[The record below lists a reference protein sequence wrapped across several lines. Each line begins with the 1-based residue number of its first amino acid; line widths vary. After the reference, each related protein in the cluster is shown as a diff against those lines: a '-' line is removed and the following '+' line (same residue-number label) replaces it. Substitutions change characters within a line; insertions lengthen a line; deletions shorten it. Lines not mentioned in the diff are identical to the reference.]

1 MEDAAWA
8 ELHCCPESL
17 ISWSYAG
24 CVQATG
30 AGTKSLAGW
39 RAGMQLG
46 NLDIPICSSERGYI
60 GSGNIFMAEVCVP
73 QETNIEALLT
83 IWGSDMEHLRA

>member
-1 MEDAAWA
+1 MRGDDPTEGCGNDRWLQMEDAAWA

-46 NLDIPICSSERGYI
+46 NLDIPICSSEARLHWQREPHG
-60 GSGNIFMAEVCVP
+60 
-73 QETNIEALLT
+73 
-83 IWGSDMEHLRA
+83 